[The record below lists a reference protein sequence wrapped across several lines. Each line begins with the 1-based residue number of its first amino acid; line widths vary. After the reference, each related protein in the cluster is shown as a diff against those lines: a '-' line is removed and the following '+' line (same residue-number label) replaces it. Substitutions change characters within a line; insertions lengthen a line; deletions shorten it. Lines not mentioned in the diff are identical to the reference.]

1 MSLLDSIKQR
11 QNNLKNTVTFVTCP
25 NGKVYR
31 ETKYSVEC
39 IGSKLGFVID
49 NKPDNIPAKIV
60 EFVYLGSQDC
70 CDQSVIL
77 KYNFKY
83 VLSVGVEAT
92 YKHPDVIYKFI
103 ECLDLPECN
112 LQPVLE
118 NCIPFIKLAVDK
130 GCNILVHCN
139 AGVSRSASVVI
150 GYIMLYKNV
159 NYMESYKFVKKARNC
174 INPNAGFVKYLQN
187 IK

>member
-1 MSLLDSIKQR
+1 MSLLDSIKLG
-11 QNNLKNTVTFVTCP
+11 QNNLKSTVTFVTCA

-31 ETKYSVEC
+31 ETKNGVEC

-49 NKPDNIPAKIV
+49 NKPDNVPANVV

-70 CDQSVIL
+70 CDESVIL

-83 VLSVGVEAT
+83 VLSIGVDSP
-92 YKHPDVIYKFI
+92 YKHPNVIYKFV

-112 LQPVLE
+112 LQTVLDI
-118 NCIPFIKLAVDK
+118 CVPFIKLAVGK

-150 GYIMLYKNV
+150 GYIMLQENLSYIESFNCVKN
-159 NYMESYKFVKKARNC
+159 ARNC
-174 INPNAGFVKYLQN
+174 INPNAGFVRYLQN
-187 IK
+187 IM